1 MFDKSKKHLLAVL
14 TASLLLTFSGG
25 ICAFADE
32 NVQTDTSSIS
42 GADTVADDSSSA
54 DASIADTSIIEET
67 ADTDAADDS
76 DKADSTNNEE
86 TSHVIVA
93 GNSGQKTQTD
103 ATGSGTDAEDTTGN
117 ETEESTEDASAED
130 SDDDADDGLISLGVF
145 RTTAYCPCY
154 ACSEGYGRH
163 TCTGATARS
172 GHTIAVDPRVIPFG
186 SKVLINGVVYTAEDR
201 GGAVRGN
208 HIDIFFDNHA
218 QTWQYG
224 TRTAEVFLLA

>member
-1 MFDKSKKHLLAVL
+1 MFDKSKKHLLAAL
-14 TASLLLTFSGG
+14 AASLILTFTGG
-25 ICAFADE
+25 ICAFAGE
-32 NVQTDTSSIS
+32 T
-42 GADTVADDSSSA
+42 ADMDASVADSSF
-54 DASIADTSIIEET
+54 IEET
-67 ADTDAADDS
+67 AEEEAGNDAANDS
-76 DKADSTNNEE
+76 DEAGSANSEE
-86 TSHVIVA
+86 TSNVIVA
-93 GNSGQKTQTD
+93 GGTGKKTQTD
-103 ATGSGTDAEDTTGN
+103 TTGAGTDVEDTTGN
-117 ETEESTEDASAED
+117 ETEESAEDASAED
-130 SDDDADDGLISLGVF
+130 SNDNTDDGLISLGIF